1 MTEINF
7 IKDKC
12 VFNKPQ
18 REWIS
23 SEDVYLSKIRQE
35 VMRTR
40 EEHKDMYLPEV
51 IDMLLKHKPPKKC
64 EK

>member
-1 MTEINF
+1 MRFQQAAIYG
-7 IKDKC
+7 C
-12 VFNKPQ
+12 GG
-18 REWIS
+18 EWLS

-51 IDMLLKHKPPKKC
+51 IDMLLKRKPPKKC